1 MYALKFK
8 KVGKVGYFLETLSA
22 RYEAK
27 VNEKCTVTIEA
38 INTGYGKSWII
49 WFNGTDKKFICEN
62 GFIDPTNTKKEAVEC
77 ANDLVNYIN
86 SK

>member
-1 MYALKFK
+1 MEALKFK
-8 KVGKVGYFLETLSA
+8 KVGNVGFFCETLSA

-27 VNEKCTVTIEA
+27 VNDNCTVTIEA
-38 INTGYGKSWII
+38 IMTGYGKSWII
-49 WFNGTDKKFICEN
+49 CFNGTDEKFICEN

-77 ANDLVNYIN
+77 ANDLVNYLN